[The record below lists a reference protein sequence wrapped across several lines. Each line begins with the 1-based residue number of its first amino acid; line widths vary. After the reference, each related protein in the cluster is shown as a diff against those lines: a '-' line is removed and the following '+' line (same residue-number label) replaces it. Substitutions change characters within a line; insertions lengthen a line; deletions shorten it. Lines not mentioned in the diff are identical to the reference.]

1 MPMNK
6 IISAIDAITEFLFIP
21 EMLPDKA
28 DICIVLG
35 NDYVD
40 TMVDVKSIFDRGIC
54 DKFILTGHSAK
65 MDKEPEC
72 DRFFRRGVELGIP
85 QENMFLENMATNS
98 YENLDFSKKI
108 IEEQLGGFENN
119 KKILFAAKAFVTRRI
134 EMTAKK
140 LYPDFVQTYYLPTAD
155 DTENG
160 KNIRADNWWTN
171 SAAQKRVLEEIKRI
185 AEYTL
190 KGDLKL

>member
-1 MPMNK
+1 MNENYST
-6 IISAIDAITEFLFIP
+6 IEAITKFLFIP
-21 EMLPDKA
+21 KFIPDKA
-28 DICIVLG
+28 DVCIVLG
-35 NDYVD
+35 NDYID
-40 TMVDVKSIFDRGIC
+40 TMVYVKWVFEQRIC

-72 DRFFRRGVELGIP
+72 ERFFKKGLELGIP
-85 QENMFLENMATNS
+85 QDTMFLENKATNS

-108 IEEQLGGFENN
+108 IENQLGGFEHC
-119 KKILFAAKAFVTRRI
+119 KKILFVAKAFVTRRI
-134 EMTAKK
+134 EMTANK

-171 SAAQKRVLEEIKRI
+171 SAAQKRVLEEIRRI